1 MLPAVTAGDLEAL
14 DQFTAVQQ
22 DQLTRIL
29 AEAEAAEE
37 VGEGALKETQEF
49 CRLKDLVSFIGSA
62 FCTEGLIF
70 LGGKLSHTDYQL
82 KQHEENHTWGWSS
95 LQNLIHVECE
105 FSA

>member
-1 MLPAVTAGDLEAL
+1 MFKIGLGSVVLSVEDHGLCN
-14 DQFTAVQQ
+14 V
-22 DQLTRIL
+22 
-29 AEAEAAEE
+29 
-37 VGEGALKETQEF
+37 
-49 CRLKDLVSFIGSA
+49 DLVSFIGSA

-105 FSA
+105 FSAPGERRRAATTRSMVCM